1 MAFRPDVTVAAVI
14 ERDSRFLLIEETVS
28 GRMVFNQPAG
38 HLETGETLIEATIR
52 ETLEESA
59 WHFRP
64 EHVVG
69 IYLWRNPASGKGY
82 LRVAF
87 SGEVTGHESNRP
99 LDTGIE
105 RAVWL
110 TRREIEQRGPRL
122 RSPLVLRVVDDYLA
136 GCRYPLA
143 LLAHLGI
150 SDSGE
155 PLELR
160 AG

>member
-1 MAFRPDVTVAAVI
+1 MAFRPDVTVASVI
-14 ERDSRFLLIEETVS
+14 ERDGRFLLIEEQVS
-28 GRMVFNQPAG
+28 GKLVFNQPAG
-38 HLETGETLIEATIR
+38 HLEAGETLIEAAIR

-59 WHFRP
+59 WHFLP
-64 EHVVG
+64 ERVVG
-69 IYLWRNPASGKGY
+69 LYLWRHPASGKGY

-87 SGEVTGHESNRP
+87 CGQATGHEANRP

-110 TRREIEQRGPRL
+110 TRREIQQREPRL
-122 RSPLVLRVVDDYLA
+122 RSPLVLRVIDDYLA
-136 GCRYPLA
+136 GCRYPLG
-143 LLAHLGI
+143 LIAHLGI

-160 AG
+160 TG